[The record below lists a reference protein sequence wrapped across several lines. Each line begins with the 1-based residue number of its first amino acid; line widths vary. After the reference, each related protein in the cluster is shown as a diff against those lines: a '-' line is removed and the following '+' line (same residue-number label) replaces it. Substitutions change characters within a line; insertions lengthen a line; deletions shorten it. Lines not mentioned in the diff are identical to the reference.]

1 MIQLNPTTP
10 VPDKRDIDTLLQLI
24 ELLRDPSA
32 TKAVLADLAA
42 KKETAEK
49 SLAEAAAWQKQI
61 AADRDRA
68 EREIAEAREKHSTQM
83 REDRQKLADDR
94 AEHAAEV
101 KKREKQIAELHAKAS
116 ADARSAADLKADLDR
131 RIALIN
137 SALT

>member
-1 MIQLNPTTP
+1 MIAMNPTSAP
-10 VPDKRDIDTLLQLI
+10 IEKRDIDTLLQLI
-24 ELLRDPSA
+24 ELLRDPAA

-49 SLAEAAAWQKQI
+49 LMAEAAAWQKQI

-68 EREIAEAREKHSTQM
+68 EREIADAREKHSTQM

-101 KKREKQIAELHAKAS
+101 KKREKQIAELHERAS
-116 ADARSAADLKADLDR
+116 ADAKAAADLKADIAR
-131 RIALIN
+131 RIALVT
-137 SALT
+137 AP

>member
-10 VPDKRDIDTLLQLI
+10 VPEKRDIDTLLQLI
-24 ELLRDPSA
+24 QLLHDPAA
-32 TKAVLADLAA
+32 TRQVLADLAA

-49 SLAEAAAWQKQI
+49 MLAEGAAWQKQI

-94 AEHAAEV
+94 AEHVAEV
-101 KKREKQIAELHAKAS
+101 KKQEKRLAELNAKAS
-116 ADARSAADLKADLDR
+116 VDASKAADLRADLER
-131 RIALIN
+131 RINLVRA
-137 SALT
+137 